1 MNRPATRAWIVEAL
15 SRYWPKDRA
24 AIEALPIREAPQTS
38 STLADLHEVRLPDWA
53 ADCGIAGMILVPALA
68 LATAPNGTAKDEQ
81 WRATDWWA
89 AATWYLSGAAE
100 RAHEDAQ
107 GPIHSYSYR
116 LGPLDA
122 RAFDHAWVNRIALFL
137 RRWGA
142 QNTNRDET
150 ELLGPRPVG
159 RIQLTHDVDALGKTI
174 AIRFKQSAFR
184 SFRALRLSLRGELQ
198 RARSVAASA
207 AAFAFGTGTYDRVSE
222 VAKADEA
229 EGHRGLFFI
238 HARRRFRGP
247 VDALLDPG
255 YHLNTPGFGEK
266 LRDLIARGHQIG
278 VHPSYSSWNDGPR
291 LAEERAA
298 VSRLVGGEVIA
309 CRQHWMRFSWAHTW
323 TRQEGAGF
331 TLDSTL
337 GFNDR
342 PGFRVS
348 AALRHHPWN
357 PREGAAHRLEV
368 LPLIV
373 MDSHLYDYAELDP
386 SARGVRLRHF
396 IDEVRAVGGEAA
408 ILWHPHTLSTD
419 YGWQS
424 GFEEMLQV
432 VGQPA

>member
-1 MNRPATRAWIVEAL
+1 MNKSATNTWVAAAL
-15 SRYWPKDRA
+15 SDYWPKNPS
-24 AIEALPIREAPQTS
+24 AIEALPVATVVARMS
-38 STLADLHEVRLPDWA
+38 SLAELVEVRLPAWA
-53 ADCGIAGMILVPALA
+53 QDCGVDGMLLVPAMSMGA
-68 LATAPNGTAKDEQ
+68 AADGSEA
-81 WRATDWWA
+81 WRAVDWWA
-89 AATWYLSGAAE
+89 AAAWYLSGASE
-100 RAHEDAQ
+100 RAHEDAH

-116 LGPLDA
+116 LGPLDS
-122 RAFDHAWVNRIALFL
+122 RAFERAWVNRIALFL

-142 QNTNRDET
+142 KESGRDEA

-159 RIQLTHDVDALGKTI
+159 RLQLTHDIDALAKTF

-184 SFRALRLSLRGELQ
+184 GFRALRLSLRGELQ

-207 AAFAFGTGTYDRVSE
+207 ATFAFGSGTYDRIDD

-229 EGHRGLFFI
+229 AGHRALFFI
-238 HARRRFRGP
+238 HARRAWRGP

-255 YHLNTPGFGEK
+255 YPLDTPGFAAG
-266 LRDLIARGHQIG
+266 LRGLIARGHEVG
-278 VHPSYSSWNDGPR
+278 VHPSYSSWKDGAR
-291 LAEERAA
+291 LREERAA
-298 VSRLVGGEVIA
+298 VSRLVAGEVRA
-309 CRQHWMRFSWAHTW
+309 CRQHWMQFSWIYTW
-323 TRQEGAGF
+323 AAQEQAGF
-331 TLDSTL
+331 SLDSTL

-357 PREGAAHRLEV
+357 PKTQAAHAIEV

-386 SARGVRLRHF
+386 SARGTRLRHF
-396 IDEVRAVGGEAA
+396 VDEVRAVGGEAA

-424 GFEEMLQV
+424 GFEEMLAV
-432 VGQPA
+432 VSAR

>member
-229 EGHRGLFFI
+229 AGPSRSLLHPRPPTFPRPGGRTARPRLPPEHSGLRGETARPHRARPPDRRPPFLLLVERRTASRRGKGGGES
-238 HARRRFRGP
+238 AGRRRGDRLSSALDAFLVGP
-247 VDALLDPG
+247 HLDPAG
-255 YHLNTPGFGEK
+255 RKRGSRSIPLSGST
-266 LRDLIARGHQIG
+266 IA
-278 VHPSYSSWNDGPR
+278 P
-291 LAEERAA
+291 A
-298 VSRLVGGEVIA
+298 
-309 CRQHWMRFSWAHTW
+309 
-323 TRQEGAGF
+323 
-331 TLDSTL
+331 
-337 GFNDR
+337 
-342 PGFRVS
+342 S
-348 AALRHHPWN
+348 A
-357 PREGAAHRLEV
+357 
-368 LPLIV
+368 
-373 MDSHLYDYAELDP
+373 
-386 SARGVRLRHF
+386 
-396 IDEVRAVGGEAA
+396 
-408 ILWHPHTLSTD
+408 
-419 YGWQS
+419 
-424 GFEEMLQV
+424 
-432 VGQPA
+432 